1 VAEDIYRT
9 IEAVWR
15 IESSRIVAGLVRLVR
30 DIARAEELAQDA
42 FIAAMEQWPSSGV
55 PDNPGAW
62 LMTAAK
68 RRAVDQVR
76 HNLMAERK
84 HKHVAYE
91 LASKQSETAE
101 IAVKFEDED
110 VGDERLSLMFT
121 ACHPVLSS
129 EARVALT
136 LRLLG
141 GLSTEEI
148 ARAYLQTEATIAQ
161 RLVRAKKTLAKA
173 KVPFDVPDGRERQA
187 RLASVLEVI
196 YLVFNEGYGATS
208 GREWV
213 RATLCEEAVRLAR
226 ILAEL
231 APAEAEVHGLV
242 ALLEI
247 QSSRLRARVDAA
259 GRAVRLR
266 DQTRASW
273 DWLLIG
279 RGLRALDRARSLG
292 GLAGPYQL
300 QAAIAACHATAPT
313 VDATDWR
320 EIAALYSKLAA
331 VMPSPV
337 VELNRAVAVSMID
350 GPAAALAIVD
360 ALASDGTLADYHLL
374 PAVRGDFLERLGRR
388 DEARAA
394 FEEAAGLTSNLAERE
409 LLLSRAREHRE
420 R

>member
-1 VAEDIYRT
+1 MSEDLQRT

-15 IESSRIVAGLVRLVR
+15 IESSRIVAGIARLVR
-30 DIARAEELAQDA
+30 DIGRAEELAQDA
-42 FIAAMEQWPSSGV
+42 FIAALEQWPSSGV
-55 PDNPGAW
+55 PNNPGAW

-68 RRAVDQVR
+68 RRAVDHIR
-76 HNLMAERK
+76 HGLMAGRK
-84 HKHVAYE
+84 HEHVAYE
-91 LASKQSETAE
+91 LNTKQAETGDIKVA
-101 IAVKFEDED
+101 FEDED
-110 VGDERLSLMFT
+110 VGDDRLSLIFT

-148 ARAYLQTEATIAQ
+148 ARAYLQPEPTIAQ

-173 KVPFDVPDGRERQA
+173 NVPFEVPDGRERHA

-208 GREWV
+208 GRAWV
-213 RATLCEEAVRLAR
+213 RTTLCEEAVRLAR
-226 ILAEL
+226 VLAEL
-231 APAEAEVHGLV
+231 SPGDAEVHGLV

-259 GRAVRLR
+259 GRAVRLA
-266 DQTRASW
+266 DQSRAAW
-273 DWLLIG
+273 DRLLIQ
-279 RGLRALDRARSLG
+279 RGLAALERARALG
-292 GLAGPYQL
+292 GPAGPYQL
-300 QAAIAACHATAPT
+300 QAAIAACHARAST
-313 VDATDWR
+313 VEETDWR
-320 EIAALYSKLAA
+320 QIVDLYAELAG

-337 VELNRAVAVSMID
+337 VELNRAVAVSMTE

-360 ALASDGTLADYHLL
+360 ALAAEGALGEYHLL
-374 PAVRGDFLERLGRR
+374 PAVRGDFLEKLGRH

-394 FEEAAGLTSNLAERE
+394 FEQAAELTSNLAERQ
-409 LLLSRAREHRE
+409 LLLTRRDQVS
-420 R
+420 